1 MLRFAFQAV
10 ALALA
15 AGALIAQEAG
25 HATLPPRGAAARS
38 DTATSERGED
48 PALVKIE
55 ELRKSLA
62 DTARAYKKTKDPA
75 RAEKRAEL
83 LQALLRVEAEAKAA
97 SSLFPS
103 S

>member
-1 MLRFAFQAV
+1 MLRFAFNAV

-15 AGALIAQEAG
+15 AGALTAQEAG
-25 HATLPPRGAAARS
+25 HATLPTRGAAARS
-38 DTATSERGED
+38 DVATSDRGED

-55 ELRKSLA
+55 ELRKTLA

-75 RAEKRAEL
+75 KAEKRAEL

-97 SSLFPS
+97 RSLFPS